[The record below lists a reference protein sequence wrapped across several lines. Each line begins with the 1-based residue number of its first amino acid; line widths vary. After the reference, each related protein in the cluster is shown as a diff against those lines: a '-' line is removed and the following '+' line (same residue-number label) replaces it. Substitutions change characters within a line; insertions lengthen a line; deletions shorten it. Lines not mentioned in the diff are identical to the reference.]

1 MKNGVYNIIANDL
14 YLYSYKGNISLSNE
28 FKINTFFRIRKI
40 SELFN
45 GSFYKIEQ
53 IDSNNRLVYLKE
65 KELIFDK
72 INTTFDLWNIHKISY
87 DSYTIKNINSC
98 YIIAIKFHIF
108 CNYIPEKKASKFKL
122 IKIYN
127 EVNENDKNSIINK
140 EILNN
145 EPIDILI
152 KYIDLRDLDLK
163 RKGIHQIEKDYD
175 NEELRYSL
183 RSIIYNI
190 PWIRKIFILMP
201 NKKVRYLK
209 NYTLINKKII
219 YVNDKDFLGYDSSN
233 INAFLFRYWKMKK
246 FNISDNFI
254 IMDDDYFIGKKLE
267 KSNFF
272 YVEDGKVVPSIV
284 STNFIKIEQKSVL
297 ENCELF
303 KKKVKANKEEQGGD
317 EWGYSVS
324 LTYSFILKIFN
335 IPSGKNIF
343 IPRFT
348 HNAIPVN
355 LKNIKEVYDLVYRS
369 KYKFNT
375 LDCLYRISGYLQFQI
390 LITAFIFIK
399 YGRKVSPISNTFI
412 QLNNSIFANYDYYL
426 FCINKGAGHFNFL
439 NYYKSK
445 IALEY
450 IFPNP
455 TSFEILDYS
464 LQKISFL
471 AARSLDNDLKICEKQ
486 KSYLI
491 KKEEFY
497 FLQSLIILFFFLMLI
512 KEHYKYSR

>member
-1 MKNGVYNIIANDL
+1 MKLNKILILLIYLNFVNEKNVKNGVYNIIANDL

-127 EVNENDKNSIINK
+127 EVNESDKNSIINK

-209 NYTLINKKII
+209 NYIQM
-219 YVNDKDFLGYDSSN
+219 F
-233 INAFLFRYWKMKK
+233 FR
-246 FNISDNFI
+246 
-254 IMDDDYFIGKKLE
+254 
-267 KSNFF
+267 
-272 YVEDGKVVPSIV
+272 
-284 STNFIKIEQKSVL
+284 
-297 ENCELF
+297 
-303 KKKVKANKEEQGGD
+303 
-317 EWGYSVS
+317 
-324 LTYSFILKIFN
+324 LKIF
-335 IPSGKNIF
+335 
-343 IPRFT
+343 
-348 HNAIPVN
+348 
-355 LKNIKEVYDLVYRS
+355 
-369 KYKFNT
+369 
-375 LDCLYRISGYLQFQI
+375 LDMTAQI
-390 LITAFIFIK
+390 LM
-399 YGRKVSPISNTFI
+399 
-412 QLNNSIFANYDYYL
+412 
-426 FCINKGAGHFNFL
+426 
-439 NYYKSK
+439 
-445 IALEY
+445 
-450 IFPNP
+450 
-455 TSFEILDYS
+455 
-464 LQKISFL
+464 
-471 AARSLDNDLKICEKQ
+471 
-486 KSYLI
+486 
-491 KKEEFY
+491 
-497 FLQSLIILFFFLMLI
+497 LFFLDI
-512 KEHYKYSR
+512 GK